1 MTRACVRTGAA
12 ALLLLVGLLVLLPT
26 SIGGRTAYV
35 TTHGISMAPRFHTGD
50 LAVLRRTDT
59 YRVGDVAAY
68 RSPLLRTVVMHR
80 IVAIDESGHFTFK
93 GDNNRWLDSERPT
106 QDRLIGTLRLR
117 IPHGGT
123 WLQHLTSAPALSG
136 LIFLLLVGAT
146 TRQLPSRRRPARRRR
161 SLSRHA
167 ARASRRAPSSSPT
180 LRAAA
185 GLAVV
190 GIAGAALTFV
200 AWSSPA
206 TAVVPTPHTVNRSV
220 TFSYTATVQRTP
232 AYDGTTVTSP
242 EPVFRNLTH
251 LVDIHYDLNARAT
264 GSTADV
270 TMTTDGGWT
279 STLRLPALVH
289 TRGAHT
295 AGTVRLDLDA
305 LAHRAA
311 AAARVTGLPADRIQL
326 VVTPNLVVA
335 GRPTAAVSLTLT
347 LTRLALRPAGD
358 ATNLTVT
365 TPVTITQ
372 DASAA
377 QALTVAGRQVP
388 VRLARI
394 AGILLL
400 GISTVALLVLSTA
413 ARLLPGGPAAQ
424 IRRRYGQ
431 LLVQVE
437 PVPAPSDRPYVD
449 VRSITTLVRI
459 AQRHNAMILHW
470 SRAGLDTFIVQD
482 DALTFRH
489 RLGELTPPVEQQR
502 QSTTPDRGSSH
513 LSAAAATSGTPG
525 RLES

>member
-1 MTRACVRTGAA
+1 
-12 ALLLLVGLLVLLPT
+12 
-26 SIGGRTAYV
+26 
-35 TTHGISMAPRFHTGD
+35 
-50 LAVLRRTDT
+50 
-59 YRVGDVAAY
+59 
-68 RSPLLRTVVMHR
+68 
-80 IVAIDESGHFTFK
+80 
-93 GDNNRWLDSERPT
+93 
-106 QDRLIGTLRLR
+106 
-117 IPHGGT
+117 
-123 WLQHLTSAPALSG
+123 
-136 LIFLLLVGAT
+136 
-146 TRQLPSRRRPARRRR
+146 
-161 SLSRHA
+161 
-167 ARASRRAPSSSPT
+167 
-180 LRAAA
+180 
-185 GLAVV
+185 
-190 GIAGAALTFV
+190 
-200 AWSSPA
+200 
-206 TAVVPTPHTVNRSV
+206 
-220 TFSYTATVQRTP
+220 
-232 AYDGTTVTSP
+232 
-242 EPVFRNLTH
+242 
-251 LVDIHYDLNARAT
+251 
-264 GSTADV
+264 
-270 TMTTDGGWT
+270 
-279 STLRLPALVH
+279 
-289 TRGAHT
+289 
-295 AGTVRLDLDA
+295 
-305 LAHRAA
+305 
-311 AAARVTGLPADRIQL
+311 
-326 VVTPNLVVA
+326 
-335 GRPTAAVSLTLT
+335 LTLT